1 MKVTRIVALVMGI
14 LCACPLV
21 GDVLEL
27 KSGDKVQ
34 GTFVG
39 RSEEGV
45 QFKVGSQTLTY
56 PNEEVANLQFGE
68 AAPAPPAAAPQPEQ
82 LPEPPPAAPQ
92 AKVVTVN
99 AGTGLLVRM
108 GSTIS
113 TATSKQGEFFS
124 STLEAD
130 LVQDGVVVAPKGT
143 TVYGKVTVLQ
153 QAGRMA
159 GQNKLELQVTDI
171 LLDNV
176 RVPVVTAGVGAE
188 GVREGGKTVRNM
200 AVGAGIGALAR
211 SDSSKGAKRGA
222 AAGAGVSMA
231 KGQPIVI
238 NRGTLM
244 EFRLNAPLTV
254 TR

>member
-1 MKVTRIVALVMGI
+1 MKIQSLFSLALGI
-14 LCACPLV
+14 LCACPAI

-27 KSGDKVQ
+27 KSGDKIQ

-39 RSEEGV
+39 RTDEGV
-45 QFKVGSQTLTY
+45 QFQVGSQTLVY
-56 PNEEVANLQFGE
+56 PHDEVANLQFGGQQ
-68 AAPAPPAAAPQPEQ
+68 PAQPAAKPEVPAQPAEAQ
-82 LPEPPPAAPQ
+82 PAQ
-92 AKVVTVN
+92 SQVVTVN

-113 TATSKQGEFFS
+113 TASSKQGEFFS
-124 STLEAD
+124 STLESD
-130 LVQDGVVVAPKGT
+130 LVQNGVVVAPKGT
-143 TVYGKVTVLQ
+143 TVYGKITVLQ
-153 QAGRMA
+153 QAGRLA
-159 GQNKLELQVTDI
+159 GQNRLELQVTDI
-171 LLDNV
+171 LIDNV

-188 GVREGGKTVRNM
+188 GAREGAKTVRNT

-211 SDSSKGAKRGA
+211 SDSSKGARRGA

-244 EFRLNAPLTV
+244 EFRLTAPLTV

>member
-1 MKVTRIVALVMGI
+1 MKFFGFSVLGAAV
-14 LCACPLV
+14 LCAVPVLA
-21 GDVLEL
+21 DVLEL

-45 QFKVGSQTLTY
+45 QFKVGSQTLVY
-56 PNEEVANLQFGE
+56 PNDEVANLQFDNAGPRPEAVE
-68 AAPAPPAAAPQPEQ
+68 AAQPAQ
-82 LPEPPPAAPQ
+82 LPEPPPEQPR
-92 AKVVTVN
+92 KVTDN

-113 TATSKQGEFFS
+113 TASSKQGEFFS
-124 STLEAD
+124 STLESD
-130 LVQDGVVVAPKGT
+130 LVQDGVVIAAKGS
-143 TVYGKVTVLQ
+143 TVYGKVVFLQ

-159 GQNKLELQVTDI
+159 GQNKLELQLTDI
-171 LLDNV
+171 LIDDV
-176 RVPVVTAGVGAE
+176 RVPVVSTSVGAE
-188 GVREGGKTVRNM
+188 GVREGAKTVRNT

-222 AAGAGVSMA
+222 AVGAGVSMA
-231 KGQPIVI
+231 KGEPIVI
-238 NRGTLM
+238 ARGTLM